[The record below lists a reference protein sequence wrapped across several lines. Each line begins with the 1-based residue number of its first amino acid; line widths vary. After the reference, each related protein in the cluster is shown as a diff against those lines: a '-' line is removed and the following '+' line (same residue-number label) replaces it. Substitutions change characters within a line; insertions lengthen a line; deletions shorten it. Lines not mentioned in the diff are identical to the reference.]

1 MPLEKNRK
9 KTLTHKEN
17 RKDGKIRK
25 GTSSQ
30 GVPQGISLSASLTVE
45 AALVF
50 PLFLFAMIGILF
62 FFRVMQVTQI
72 TSGALAETGSQLA
85 LEAGISEASV
95 GRGILY
101 FQKELAGADCPT
113 EYITGG
119 KAGISWQGSTLEGE
133 YIDLQIH
140 YNCKLPISLF
150 QIKSISIAQ
159 RVYMKKWTGYHQNG
173 AENGSDIW
181 VYITPNGTAY
191 HLKRE
196 CTHLRLAIRT
206 MGKEAAV
213 EVYEPCMLCGKKE
226 SLYSYYYVTEEGDRY
241 HTMLNC
247 SGLKRTIYMKK
258 LSEVGKRT
266 PCQRCGGSK

>member
-1 MPLEKNRK
+1 MPLEKNRI

-25 GTSSQ
+25 CTSSQ
-30 GVPQGISLSASLTVE
+30 GVPQGTDLSASLTVE

-72 TSGALAETGSQLA
+72 TLGALAETGSQLA
-85 LEAGISEASV
+85 LEAGVNEASI
-95 GRGILY
+95 GMGILY
-101 FQKELAGADCPT
+101 FQKELAKADCPT

-119 KAGISWQGSTLEGE
+119 KSGISWQGSTLEGE
-133 YIDLQIH
+133 YIDLQIR

-150 QIKSISIAQ
+150 QVKSIPIAQ
-159 RVYMKKWTGYHQNG
+159 RVYTKKWTGYQQSSG
-173 AENGSDIW
+173 ENESDVW
-181 VYITPNGTAY
+181 VYITPNGTVY
-191 HLKRE
+191 HRKRE
-196 CTHLRLAIRT
+196 CTHLRLSIRT
-206 MGKEAAV
+206 MRKEDAI
-213 EVYEPCMLCGKKE
+213 EVFEPCMLCGKKE
-226 SLYSYYYVTEEGDRY
+226 SLYLYYYVTDEGDRY

-247 SGLKRTIYMKK
+247 SGLKRTIYMRK
-258 LSEVGKRT
+258 LSEVRSYT

>member
-1 MPLEKNRK
+1 MPLEKNRI

-17 RKDGKIRK
+17 RKDGKIPK

-30 GVPQGISLSASLTVE
+30 GVPQDAFLPASLTVE

-62 FFRVMQVTQI
+62 FFRVLQVTQI

-85 LEAGISEASV
+85 LEAGASEASI

-101 FQKELAGADCPT
+101 FQKELAEADCPT
-113 EYITGG
+113 EYIIGG

-133 YIDLQIH
+133 YIDLQIY

-150 QIKSISIAQ
+150 QVKSIPVAQ
-159 RVYMKKWTGYHQNG
+159 RVYTKKWTGYPQSSG
-173 AENGSDIW
+173 ANESDVW
-181 VYITPNGTAY
+181 VYITPNGTVY

-196 CTHLRLAIRT
+196 CTHLRLSIRT
-206 MGKEAAV
+206 MEKEASV
-213 EVYEPCMLCGKKE
+213 EVFEPCMLCGERE
-226 SLYSYYYVTEEGDRY
+226 SLYPYYYVTDEGDRY

-258 LSEVGKRT
+258 LSEVGNRT
-266 PCQRCGGSK
+266 LCQRCGSSK